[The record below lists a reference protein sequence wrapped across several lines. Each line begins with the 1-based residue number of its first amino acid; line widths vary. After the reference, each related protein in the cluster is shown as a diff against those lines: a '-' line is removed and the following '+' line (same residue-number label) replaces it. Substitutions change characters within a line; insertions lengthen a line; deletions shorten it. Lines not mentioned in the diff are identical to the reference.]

1 MADSRTRRAVTAL
14 LAVIVVLLTTAAT
27 TAVDRLRPAPG
38 PFAVRPIAPSY
49 VLLPVAD
56 VPAPP
61 GTVVARPR
69 ATTPSAAVPRGS
81 GGGSCPAMPAVPAAK
96 ATGAR
101 ATVPRLSVYDAP
113 DGRVTRVLANPTVE
127 NAVLNT
133 LVLARH
139 GDWLRV
145 QLPVRPNGTTGWV
158 RAADMAPYE
167 VPYRIVVQLCRHR
180 LTLFKGGKEV
190 WAQPVAIGAPGT
202 PTPKG
207 AFYVDFI
214 TPMRASG
221 AYGPYLVSVAGFS
234 NVLNQFG
241 KNGIGQI
248 GIHGT
253 NRPSSIGTSA
263 SHGCVR
269 LRNDNLRALVKV
281 VPEGTPVLI
290 VD

>member
-1 MADSRTRRAVTAL
+1 MANGRTRRAVTTL
-14 LAVIVVLLTTAAT
+14 LAVIAVLLTTAAT
-27 TAVDRLRPAPG
+27 AAVDRLRPAPD
-38 PFAVRPIAPSY
+38 PFATSPIAPSY
-49 VLLPVAD
+49 VVLPVAD
-56 VPAPP
+56 APVLEPA
-61 GTVVARPR
+61 VARPR
-69 ATTPSAAVPRGS
+69 VTTPAAAAPRASGS
-81 GGGSCPAMPAVPAAK
+81 SCPAMPAVPAAK
-96 ATGAR
+96 AAGAR

-113 DGRVTRVLANPTVE
+113 DGRVTRVLDNPTVE

-133 LVLARH
+133 LVLDRRGA
-139 GDWLRV
+139 WLRV
-145 QLPVRPNGTTGWV
+145 QLPVRPNGTSGWV

-180 LTLFKGGKEV
+180 LTLFKGGREV

-269 LRNDNLRALVKV
+269 LRNDTLRALVKV